1 MAFSVRLVTTLVD
14 TRAEARATSMIEME
28 PVSLRMIGLV
38 TGSHCLFLTYLE
50 NELKEKK
57 EKRLKQKIT
66 IKKVYGFFQ
75 AEILFIFFIRYQC
88 LARNDPQ
95 NDALPALAGRR

>member
-88 LARNDPQ
+88 LAHNDPR